1 MSELTNQSG
10 NVGNNGLLQQ
20 GEAAHDGFKIKKKRK
35 ENVNEDMTRLLKITL
50 ELVQHRL
57 WNINGKLTEESQVYL
72 S

>member
-1 MSELTNQSG
+1 
-10 NVGNNGLLQQ
+10 
-20 GEAAHDGFKIKKKRK
+20 
-35 ENVNEDMTRLLKITL
+35 MTRLLKITL